1 MKKTVTIY
9 SLFLLAG
16 TAMAVSTMQQ
26 PRVDRHSMSSHQQWG
41 DQRASGDVVCEDAG
55 IFSNYAY
62 ELEVNSSCTLT
73 NYYYEDRIRP
83 RVLHLD
89 IDEDGAL
96 DSISGEASYNK
107 DEKHGNTY
115 RQLHIIRADS
125 ATSFSASVLLDPS
138 TITYEGLDFNDI
150 ARSALSS
157 LVDMNGDGLLD
168 AILAVK
174 AGGQRYF
181 CAINISPPPTAN
193 CTSDVNGDGS
203 VGVNDILQVVGN
215 WGPCE

>member
-9 SLFLLAG
+9 SLFLVAG

-26 PRVDRHSMSSHQQWG
+26 PRVDRHSMSSHQQW
-41 DQRASGDVVCEDAG
+41 DHQRASGDVVCEDAG

-73 NYYYEDRIRP
+73 PGYYWEDRIRP
-83 RVLHLD
+83 RVFYLD

-138 TITYEGLDFNDI
+138 TITYEDLDFNDI
-150 ARSALSS
+150 YRISLSS

-168 AILAVK
+168 AILAVS
-174 AGGQRYF
+174 GQRYF
-181 CAINISPPPTAN
+181 CAINISTPPTAN

-203 VGVNDILQVVGN
+203 VEVNDILQVVSD